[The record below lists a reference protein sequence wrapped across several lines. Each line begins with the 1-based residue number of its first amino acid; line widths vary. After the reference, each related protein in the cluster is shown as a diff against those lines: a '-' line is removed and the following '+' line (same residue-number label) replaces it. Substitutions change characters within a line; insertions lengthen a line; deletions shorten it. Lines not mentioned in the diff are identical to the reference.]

1 MLIQVCKMSISYHQ
15 GHLYV
20 LFKITLIYFT
30 LNMQATHNALS
41 CHTHTLTNTPTYTQ
55 THIHHTK
62 IHSHTHTLI
71 HTLTQNLGVL
81 ETKARAV
88 LAVYSKIMDK
98 TAQGREGE
106 EDNEHT
112 TWEAHARPR
121 SGDSSASIGS
131 RIMCTPP
138 TTTGP
143 RPGSS
148 KPGTIKGVGNKP
160 SPVAADDKSGEDS
173 DSSGGSPVV
182 PLSREQLQAQ
192 IYART

>member
-1 MLIQVCKMSISYHQ
+1 MSISYHQ

-121 SGDSSASIGS
+121 SGDSSPQLA
-131 RIMCTPP
+131 RALCALH
-138 TTTGP
+138 P
-143 RPGSS
+143 RPLAPDLGLQ
-148 KPGTIKGVGNKP
+148 N
-160 SPVAADDKSGEDS
+160 
-173 DSSGGSPVV
+173 
-182 PLSREQLQAQ
+182 REQSKGSAINPPLWPLM
-192 IYART
+192 IKVGRTVIRQVDRQ